1 MQRIV
6 CLLLMGLFT
15 IKVCMAQFSAT
26 GGANGNPYSY
36 QPSISS
42 GLDFVYVFDG
52 MANAQLYFTAGSPS
66 LWTWSRFEQNQ
77 SSAVPVSPADVQVS
91 GNQTS
96 LTNIQPGG
104 YMIDSAGLKKHFV
117 YVVEYKP
124 LQVNGIS
131 YSPDCESCHT
141 LSVSALTNEMSY
153 YKISGI
159 KEIIDRQFTL
169 SWNTAVW
176 NSTSKEYDTKS
187 QTKTVESTPIWSV
200 KAPLIKTRFT
210 ITCNDQIAKFFG
222 STLNDVSDEYAAV
235 AVEANPE
242 AVIQTRTALNEDG
255 NEDPTLV
262 YQSGS
267 QPTGSAPV
275 TIRFSS
281 KSSEA
286 VQYKEWFFYDHAD
299 GSGTYSGRYSE
310 DEFEYKFQETGT
322 FYVKLVV
329 SNASLTCQDSS
340 NYFIPKV
347 LESFLDCP
355 NFFTP
360 RSSPGENDEFRVVY
374 KSIVSFKGTILNRW
388 GNVLFVWSDPAIGW
402 NGTYRGKAVSPGVY
416 FYVIEAKGS
425 DGVVY
430 KKKGDINLLE

>member
-1 MQRIV
+1 MQRII

-26 GGANGNPYSY
+26 IGANGNPYSY
-36 QPSISS
+36 QPNISS

-52 MANAQLYFTAGSPS
+52 MISAQLYFTTGSPS
-66 LWTWSRFEQNQ
+66 LWTWSRFDQNQ

-91 GNQTS
+91 GNQTL
-96 LTNIQPGG
+96 LTNVQPGG

-117 YVVEYKP
+117 YVVDYKP
-124 LQVNGIS
+124 LQVSDIS

-141 LSVSALTNEMSY
+141 LSVTALTNEMSY

-159 KEIIDRQFTL
+159 KDLINRQFSL

-176 NSTSKEYDTKS
+176 NNTSKDYDTKS
-187 QTKTVESTPIWSV
+187 ETKTVESTPVWSI
-200 KAPLIKTRFT
+200 KAPLMKTRFT
-210 ITCNDQIAKFFG
+210 ITCDDPIERFFG
-222 STLNDVSDEYAAV
+222 TTLTYVSDEYSAV

-262 YQSGS
+262 YQSGA
-267 QPTGSAPV
+267 QPTGSAPL
-275 TIRFSS
+275 TIQFSCN
-281 KSSEA
+281 SSEA
-286 VQYKEWFFYDHAD
+286 VQYKEWFFYDHGD
-299 GSGTYSGRYSE
+299 GSGTYTSRYSD
-310 DEFEYKFQETGT
+310 DELEFKFLEAGT
-322 FYVKLVV
+322 SFVRLVV
-329 SNASLTCQDSS
+329 SNEALTCQDSS
-340 NYFIPKV
+340 NYFVPKV
-347 LESFLDCP
+347 LESFIDCP

-374 KSIVSFKGTILNRW
+374 KSIVSFRGTILNRW
-388 GNVLFVWSDPAIGW
+388 GNVLFVWSDPALGW
-402 NGTYRGKAVSPGVY
+402 NGTHKGKAVSPGVY
-416 FYVIEAKGS
+416 FYVIEARGS
-425 DGVVY
+425 DGIVY